1 MNGGREKG
9 DVEAVTEMKRKEE
22 RVMHANAEVCGP
34 RYVVLLGSLRPAR
47 QVGWMD
53 HVWMV
58 QLKGSCAFHYFESS
72 FHCFLGTVTESE
84 RERARKSDF
93 GIPH

>member
-34 RYVVLLGSLRPAR
+34 RYVRCFAGFVEAGKASGL
-47 QVGWMD
+47 D
-53 HVWMV
+53 
-58 QLKGSCAFHYFESS
+58 GSCMDGAIEGIM
-72 FHCFLGTVTESE
+72 CFPL
-84 RERARKSDF
+84 F
-93 GIPH
+93 